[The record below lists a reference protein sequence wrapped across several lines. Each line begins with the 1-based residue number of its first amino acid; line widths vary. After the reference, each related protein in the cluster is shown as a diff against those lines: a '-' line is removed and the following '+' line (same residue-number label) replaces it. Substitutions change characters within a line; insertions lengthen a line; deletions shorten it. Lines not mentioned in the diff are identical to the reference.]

1 MATIK
6 DAGFSEILRA
16 TFGSDGIDALDL
28 HAGGV
33 AAVAAQRLGVDDAH
47 PDPEGGHRPDI
58 PTTPPI
64 YWEPGYHRPWR
75 PPHDDD
81 NPSPDP
87 APDPYPDR
95 KTGGKGDDHM
105 EGGPG
110 DDKLDGFEGNDSVF
124 GGDGNDTLWGGNGVD
139 TLRGGGGDDRLSGGS
154 GGDSLEGGP
163 GYDTLWGGE
172 GGDLFIFQSGCGKD
186 QVLDFAPGEDLL
198 EVDLG
203 MNGTNIKTYA
213 DLADASH
220 QVDND
225 TIVELGNGD
234 SIRLL
239 DVNAEDVHAHPEV
252 YFFLL

>member
-1 MATIK
+1 MATISGA
-6 DAGFSEILRA
+6 DFSRA
-16 TFGSDGIDALDL
+16 TFGSDVTFGIHALDL
-28 HAGGV
+28 HAGGL
-33 AAVAAQRLGVDDAH
+33 AAVASQRLGVDDDH
-47 PDPEGGHRPDI
+47 GDPGGGHRPDI
-58 PTTPPI
+58 TLPPI
-64 YWEPGYHRPWR
+64 PHIPIGDPGYQRPER
-75 PPHDDD
+75 PPQGDEDTH
-81 NPSPDP
+81 SPDP
-87 APDPYPDR
+87 FPDR

-124 GGDGNDTLWGGNGVD
+124 GGDGNDTLWGGNGGD
-139 TLRGGGGDDRLSGGS
+139 TLRGDGGDDRLSGGS
-154 GGDSLEGGP
+154 GNDSLEGGT
-163 GYDTLWGGE
+163 GNDTLWGGE

-225 TIVELGNGD
+225 TIVDLGNGD